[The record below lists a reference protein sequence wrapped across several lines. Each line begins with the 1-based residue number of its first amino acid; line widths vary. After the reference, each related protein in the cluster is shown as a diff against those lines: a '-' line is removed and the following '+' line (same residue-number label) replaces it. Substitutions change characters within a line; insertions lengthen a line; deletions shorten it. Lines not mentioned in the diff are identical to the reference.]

1 MPRIPGQIDVA
12 KTEAILDAAVEVIG
26 ERGLSAPMEEIAR
39 RAGVSKQTV
48 YNHYGSK
55 AELVRALMARRV
67 AQITAPLREPSA
79 VDHPREA
86 LAAYARSMLETVITD
101 QELFDHAGDHPGR
114 RRDARCRPRGVR
126 GGPRHARRQL
136 AAFLEMETR
145 LGRLKVENFD
155 QAAEFFSGM
164 VMGHSQLRSLL
175 RLPSDKS
182 QEEFDSLAREA
193 AERFLRA
200 YAPHRPVQAFRLP
213 PRPACP
219 SCGSRRRR
227 GRLRPWSSDPGPK
240 PAIAPRPRR
249 LPSRCLPSW
258 R

>member
-26 ERGLSAPMEEIAR
+26 ERGLSAPMEAIAR

-86 LAAYARSMLETVITD
+86 LAAYARSMLETVITTKSYSIMRVII
-101 QELFDHAGDHPGR
+101 QGAGEMPDVAHEVFE
-114 RRDARCRPRGVR
+114 A
-126 GGPRHARRQL
+126 GPRHARRQL

-164 VMGHSQLRSLL
+164 IMGHSQLRALL
-175 RLPSDKS
+175 RLPSDKTL
-182 QEEFDSLAREA
+182 EEFDSHAREA

-200 YAPHRPVQAFRLP
+200 YAP
-213 PRPACP
+213 
-219 SCGSRRRR
+219 
-227 GRLRPWSSDPGPK
+227 
-240 PAIAPRPRR
+240 
-249 LPSRCLPSW
+249 
-258 R
+258 